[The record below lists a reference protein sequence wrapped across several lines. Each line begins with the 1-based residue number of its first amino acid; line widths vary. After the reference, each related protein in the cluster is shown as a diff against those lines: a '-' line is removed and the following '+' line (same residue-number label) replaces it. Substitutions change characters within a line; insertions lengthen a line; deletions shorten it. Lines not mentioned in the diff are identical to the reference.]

1 MHIAQGNALLTPA
14 NPIPLS
20 TLHSH
25 PAHTDYTET
34 PKNNLLPGD
43 VNMVKLR
50 SMYLRRRLR
59 RVEKDGTIVTRTEL
73 IRR

>member
-14 NPIPLS
+14 NPIPLF
-20 TLHSH
+20 TLQTPRHI
-25 PAHTDYTET
+25 DYTET

-43 VNMVKLR
+43 VNMAKLR